1 MSTTIPV
8 TTSVSSLQPLF
19 YDAGNDYVSR
29 SSMATLVTYLQ
40 SQLTA
45 PGLTPQ
51 YAAPS
56 VSGTVV
62 TVTDSSESTW
72 LILQPLA
79 GYAAMTITLPLLA
92 NCIDGQEVL
101 VNCTQAVTTLTVGG
115 NGSTVVGAPT
125 ALTANLFFRLRFSSL
140 NSTWY
145 RVG

>member
-1 MSTTIPV
+1 MATNIPV
-8 TTSVSSLQPLF
+8 TTSVSGLQPLF

-29 SSMATLVTYLQ
+29 SSMATFVDYLQ
-40 SQLTA
+40 GQLTA
-45 PGLTPQ
+45 PGFTPQ

-62 TVTDSSESTW
+62 TVTNSSESTW
-72 LILQPLA
+72 LIIHPLA

-101 VNCTQAVTTLTVGG
+101 VICAHIVTTLTING

-125 ALTANLFFRLRFSSL
+125 ALTANAFFRLRFGSL

>member
-29 SSMATLVTYLQ
+29 SSMAALVTYLQ

-62 TVTDSSESTW
+62 TVTNSSASTW

-101 VNCTQAVTTLTVGG
+101 VNCTQAVTTLTTSG

-125 ALTANLFFRLRFSSL
+125 ALTANLFFRLRFSKQ

>member
-8 TTSVSSLQPLF
+8 TTTVSSPQPLF

-29 SSMATLVTYLQ
+29 SSMATLLAYLQ
-40 SQLTA
+40 DQLTA
-45 PGLTPQ
+45 PGFTPQ

-62 TVTDSSESTW
+62 TVTDSSENTW
-72 LILQPLA
+72 LIIHPLA

-92 NCIDGQEVL
+92 NCIDGQEIL
-101 VNCTQAVTTLTVGG
+101 VVCAHAVTALTIHG
-115 NGSTVVGAPT
+115 NGSTVTGAPT
-125 ALTANLFFRLRFSSL
+125 ALTANQFFRLRFGSL

-145 RVG
+145 RIG